1 MTFVTAQ
8 FDLLNHDGQPVSQL
22 SYRGRWL
29 LVYFGFTHCRVVCPR
44 SLTRL
49 SNVVSALPADLAE
62 KVQVL
67 YITVDPQRDSP
78 AVMREYL
85 DTRYPGFVGLTGSE
99 DQIAQAKDA
108 FKVFSR
114 PKPDPD
120 DPAAYDVPHT
130 AITYLIDP
138 MGAYVVHW
146 PETRS
151 AEDIVTDLTSRM
163 TAST

>member
-8 FDLLNHDGQPVSQL
+8 FDLIDHEGRPVTHL

-49 SNVVSALPADLAE
+49 SNVLDALPTELATTLD
-62 KVQVL
+62 VL
-67 YITVDPQRDSP
+67 YITVDPKRDSP

-85 DTRYPGFVGLTGSE
+85 AARFPRFIGLTGTE
-99 DQIAQAKDA
+99 EQIEKAKDA

-120 DPAAYDVPHT
+120 DPSCYDVPHT

-138 MGAYVVHW
+138 KGVYVTHW
-146 PETRS
+146 PEVRT
-151 AEDIVTDLTSRM
+151 AADVVTDLRFRM
-163 TAST
+163 TTSS